1 MLTLTTLDIL
11 DILLSLTLRSS
22 SSSQER
28 GGNTAII
35 LLLRLEKK
43 GLFTAR
49 KLIFKFFRKIGSLVD
64 IPIVLAPSIEKG
76 DDRVQKEEKD
86 ETKDDDL
93 LRMDVEV

>member
-28 GGNTAII
+28 AGNTAII

-49 KLIFKFFRKIGSLVD
+49 KLIFKFFRIIGSLVD
-64 IPIVLAPSIEKG
+64 IPVVLAPSVEKG
-76 DDRVQKEEKD
+76 DDRVHKEEKD